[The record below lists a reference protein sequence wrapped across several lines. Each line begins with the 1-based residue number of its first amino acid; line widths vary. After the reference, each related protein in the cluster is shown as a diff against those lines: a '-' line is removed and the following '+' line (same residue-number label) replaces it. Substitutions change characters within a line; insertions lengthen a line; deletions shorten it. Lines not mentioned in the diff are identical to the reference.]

1 MASYSSQTPPSSTTP
16 QRELGPSIADYAWST
31 VLGIVIASLILL
43 LANYITSRVY
53 GADALLNIQSNKG
66 FSLFAT
72 LIGVFL
78 ALAVSSTIRCWIVHN
93 RDVPSR

>member
-1 MASYSSQTPPSSTTP
+1 MASYSSQSPPSSTP
-16 QRELGPSIADYAWST
+16 PRRELGPSYADYALST

-43 LANYITSRVY
+43 LANYITSLVY
-53 GADALLNIQSNKG
+53 GADALLSIQSNKG

-93 RDVPSR
+93 KNAPSR